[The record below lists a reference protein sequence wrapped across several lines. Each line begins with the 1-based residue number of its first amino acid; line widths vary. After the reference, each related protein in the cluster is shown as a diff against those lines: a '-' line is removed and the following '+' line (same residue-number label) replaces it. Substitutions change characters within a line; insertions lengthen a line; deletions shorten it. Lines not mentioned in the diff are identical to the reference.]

1 LRPEFVNRDTRAVES
16 SVNQTLPPFEQ
27 ARVMVVGDLML
38 DRYWTGPVSR
48 ISPEA
53 PVPVVKVTDVEER
66 PGGAANVALNMAR
79 LGVQVSVAGMVGEDE
94 AGASLRRLMD
104 AAGIR
109 CHLRACGDVPTI
121 TKLRVISQH
130 QQLLRLDFEERLAGV
145 DSASLLDDARGAVTS
160 GVAALVLSDYG
171 KGTLERAPELI
182 AAARAAGVPVLVD
195 PKGLDFERYR
205 GATLITPNL
214 SEFEAV
220 AGPCA
225 HDDLLVER
233 GERMRADLELT
244 ALLITLGDRG
254 MLLLRA
260 GHDPLHLP
268 TRAREVFDVTGAGD
282 TVIAVVAAALAAGRD
297 LAEAAALANLAAGI
311 VVGKLG
317 TGFVT
322 PAELRAALRRQR
334 GGWTSVLSE
343 GDLLLAVEE
352 ARATGERLV
361 MTNGC
366 FDLLHDGHVAYLEQ
380 ARRLGDRL
388 IVAVN
393 DDASVRRLKG
403 DGRPVN
409 SLARRMAVLAGL
421 ASVDWVVPFSEDTP
435 ERLICAV
442 CPDVLVK
449 GGDYR
454 PEEIAGADCVH
465 AAGGRVEVLPYV
477 QGASTSGIIDLIRG

>member
-1 LRPEFVNRDTRAVES
+1 
-16 SVNQTLPPFEQ
+16 VNQTLPPFEQ

-53 PVPVVKVTDVEER
+53 PVPVVKVADVEER

-109 CHLRACGDVPTI
+109 CRLRACGNVPTI

-130 QQLLRLDFEERLAGV
+130 QQLLRLDFEERLDSV
-145 DSASLLDDARGAVTS
+145 DSAPLLDDARGAITS
-160 GVAALVLSDYG
+160 GIAALVLSDYG

-214 SEFEAV
+214 SEFEAL
-220 AGPCA
+220 AGHCA
-225 HDDLLVER
+225 HDNLLVER
-233 GERMRADLELT
+233 GERMRADLELEG
-244 ALLITLGDRG
+244 LLITLGDRG

-334 GGWTSVLSE
+334 GGWSSVLSE
-343 GDLLLAVEE
+343 ADLLLAVEE
-352 ARATGERLV
+352 ARTTGERLV

-366 FDLLHDGHVAYLEQ
+366 FDLLHEGHVAYLEQ

-409 SLARRMAVLAGL
+409 MLARRMAVLAGL
-421 ASVDWVVPFSEDTP
+421 ASVDWVVSFSEDTP

-454 PEEIAGADCVH
+454 PEEIAGADCVR
-465 AAGGRVEVLPYV
+465 AAGGSVEVIPYV
-477 QGASTSGIIDLIRG
+477 AGASTTGIIDLIRG

>member
-1 LRPEFVNRDTRAVES
+1 
-16 SVNQTLPPFEQ
+16 VNQTLPPFEQ

-38 DRYWTGPVSR
+38 DRYWSGPASR

-53 PVPVVKVTDVEER
+53 PVPVVRVADVEER

-79 LGVQVSVAGMVGEDE
+79 LGVQVSVAGLVGEDD

-104 AAGIR
+104 GAGIESR
-109 CHLRACGDVPTI
+109 FRTCPGLPTI

-130 QQLLRLDFEERLAGV
+130 QQLLRLDFEEGLHGV
-145 DSASLLDDARGAVTS
+145 DGAPMLDDARKAIAS
-160 GVAALVLSDYG
+160 GLSALVLSDYG
-171 KGTLERAPELI
+171 KGTLERAQELI
-182 AAARAAGVPVLVD
+182 AAARAAEVPVLVD

-205 GATLITPNL
+205 GATLLTPNL

-220 AGPCA
+220 AGRCA
-225 HDDLLVER
+225 HDDQLVAR
-233 GERMRADLELT
+233 GERMRADLALH

-254 MLLLRA
+254 MLLLRD

-322 PAELRAALRRQR
+322 PAELRGALRSQR
-334 GGWTSVLSE
+334 GGWSSVLAE
-343 GDLLLAVEE
+343 ADLLLAAEE
-352 ARATGERLV
+352 ARAMGERLV

-366 FDLLHDGHVAYLEQ
+366 FDLLHEGHVAYLEQ

-403 DGRPVN
+403 EARPVN
-409 SLARRMAVLAGL
+409 TLARRMAVLSGL

-454 PEEIAGADCVH
+454 PEEIAGADCVR
-465 AAGGRVEVLPYV
+465 AAGGRVEILPYLE
-477 QGASTSGIIDLIRG
+477 GASTSGIIDLIRG